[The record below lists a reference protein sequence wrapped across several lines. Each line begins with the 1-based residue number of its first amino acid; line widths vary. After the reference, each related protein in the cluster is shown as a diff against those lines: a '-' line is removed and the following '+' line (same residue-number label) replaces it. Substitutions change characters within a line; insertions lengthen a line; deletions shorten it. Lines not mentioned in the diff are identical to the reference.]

1 MQSGS
6 TDSSGGV
13 TVSEAQD
20 HALFSLQRII
30 DCVIRDRSRLLV
42 YLEGQ
47 GVFTIDAPDNGL
59 YLPNDQAFAKEL
71 GCACYCSDP
80 HPSYVEGMLGELQR
94 IEVSADGQAAMQGD
108 PLACRRVVEAVG
120 YLQATIK
127 VALIN
132 GDLILA

>member
-1 MQSGS
+1 MVADLQSGS

-47 GVFTIDAPDNGL
+47 GVFATDAPDNGL
-59 YLPNDQAFAKEL
+59 YGWSDQ
-71 GCACYCSDP
+71 
-80 HPSYVEGMLGELQR
+80 
-94 IEVSADGQAAMQGD
+94 
-108 PLACRRVVEAVG
+108 
-120 YLQATIK
+120 
-127 VALIN
+127 
-132 GDLILA
+132 